1 MAFVSPPIVPVAVV
15 AHRRRILRKFEEA
28 GASDAARARTPAE
41 LDVQDGHIFRR
52 MVKSGVLVSASEG
65 RYYVSAE
72 GLARER
78 RGIRIAV
85 LSVIGIVV
93 VGVLVVALALRG
105 GGS

>member
-1 MAFVSPPIVPVAVV
+1 MAVVVPIVPIAVV

-41 LDVQDGHIFRR
+41 LDVKVGHIFGR
-52 MVKSGVLVSASEG
+52 MVKSGVLVAASEG

-78 RGIRIAV
+78 RWKRNAV
-85 LSVIGIVV
+85 LSVIGLVVV
-93 VGVLVVALALRG
+93 VGVLVALALRG
-105 GGS
+105 